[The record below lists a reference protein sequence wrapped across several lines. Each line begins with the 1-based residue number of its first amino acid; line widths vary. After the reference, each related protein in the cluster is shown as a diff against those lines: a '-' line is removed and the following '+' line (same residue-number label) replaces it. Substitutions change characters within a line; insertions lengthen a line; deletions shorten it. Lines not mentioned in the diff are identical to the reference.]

1 MWPTLEGGGQVG
13 ARVLEFD
20 VFVGPPGDAGV
31 AQLDGDLGAVGVVV
45 K

>member
-13 ARVLEFD
+13 ARVPELD
-20 VFVGPPGDAGV
+20 VLVGPPGNAGV
-31 AQLDGDLGAVGVVV
+31 AQLDGDLGAIGVVV